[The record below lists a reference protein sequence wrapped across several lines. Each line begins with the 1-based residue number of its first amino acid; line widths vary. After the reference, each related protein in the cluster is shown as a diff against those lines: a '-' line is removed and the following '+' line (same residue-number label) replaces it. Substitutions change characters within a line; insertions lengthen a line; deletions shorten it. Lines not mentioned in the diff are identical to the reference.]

1 MSLQEIKFLAHV
13 SGQSQV
19 RLPNTLGW
27 NDGRLARIILEHRPD
42 HCTIKV
48 QNIID
53 IYACPFQ

>member
-27 NDGRLARIILEHRPD
+27 NDG
-42 HCTIKV
+42 
-48 QNIID
+48 
-53 IYACPFQ
+53 IYIYIYIYV

>member
-27 NDGRLARIILEHRPD
+27 NDGRLAHNTRA
-42 HCTIKV
+42 
-48 QNIID
+48 Q
-53 IYACPFQ
+53 A